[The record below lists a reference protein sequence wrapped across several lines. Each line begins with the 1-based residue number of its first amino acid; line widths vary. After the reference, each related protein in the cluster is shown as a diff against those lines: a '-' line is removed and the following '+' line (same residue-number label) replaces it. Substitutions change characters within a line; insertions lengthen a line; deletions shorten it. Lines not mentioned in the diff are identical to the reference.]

1 MNQLLVRCHV
11 HTCYITN
18 TTVTAGRHC
27 RHVETERS
35 GAVATDCNSNL
46 EDYLD
51 TLDVTCEGEE
61 SEAAILE
68 WTPDDDTPDVVY
80 YQVNMQTR

>member
-1 MNQLLVRCHV
+1 
-11 HTCYITN
+11 
-18 TTVTAGRHC
+18 
-27 RHVETERS
+27 VETDRS
-35 GAVATDCNSNL
+35 GDVATDCNSSL

-80 YQVNMQTR
+80 YQVNMQAR